1 MQKAH
6 QPVTRQR
13 SSAFTHGGD
22 LHTFRASVST
32 GRKGT
37 EVMWWFVRPAG
48 LRLIYWGL
56 HRTSLSGFIL
66 RSQNEKISSL
76 SNKKKPKTKQL
87 WQLHSD
93 FQLPVFASIPT
104 NNRARRILA
113 RCSCLSVLESSISA
127 AVISKLPHKEA
138 HDIIPLLFVRP
149 KWVRPAL
156 EWCSSVSFTSV
167 WGSVVTPWP
176 AVPLLSIT
184 LPAQGDWVRL

>member
-1 MQKAH
+1 MH
-6 QPVTRQR
+6 E
-13 SSAFTHGGD
+13 GD
-22 LHTFRASVST
+22 LQTFRASVST

-37 EVMWWFVRPAG
+37 EEMWWFVRPAG
-48 LRLIYWGL
+48 LRLIYWGS
-56 HRTSLSGFIL
+56 HCTSLWFHFEIPKWENIQFIK
-66 RSQNEKISSL
+66 Q
-76 SNKKKPKTKQL
+76 KKTKTKQL

-104 NNRARRILA
+104 NNQARRILA

-138 HDIIPLLFVRP
+138 RDIIPLLFVRP

-167 WGSVVTPWP
+167 RGSVVTPWP